1 MLKVSNFSLPKK
13 LREAQRFGLEQ
24 YAFKLRSGA
33 LNALRVET
41 QRYFRED
48 VSLVLK
54 RWSERPDSASATEAL
69 VNCLTSHLNR
79 LPARLG
85 RHLWEVLDKRG

>member
-1 MLKVSNFSLPKK
+1 MLRVSKSILPKK
-13 LREAQRFGLEQ
+13 PREAQRFGFEQ
-24 YAFKLRSGA
+24 YAFKLRSVA

-41 QRYFRED
+41 QLYFREG

-54 RWSERPDSASATEAL
+54 RWSESPDSALATEAL
-69 VNCLTSHLNR
+69 VNSLTSHLNR

-85 RHLWEVLDKRG
+85 RHLREVLDKRG